1 MTTNLFPLL
10 IGHPPSSGCPHLF
23 GRWAKPTP
31 SRSADAGPSP
41 KSRFAAD
48 DVDGPKLFPELG
60 PRIKLGHEKTALALA
75 GRSLAAIDLG
85 LADFA
90 GLDQRVHADL
100 GQIVPVPVHA

>member
-1 MTTNLFPLL
+1 MTTNLFPLAYWAPAFQRV
-10 IGHPPSSGCPHLF
+10 PPYLRALGKTYALKERRRGPEPKVQI
-23 GRWAKPTP
+23 R
-31 SRSADAGPSP
+31 SRRRGWTEA
-41 KSRFAAD
+41 
-48 DVDGPKLFPELG
+48 VPELG